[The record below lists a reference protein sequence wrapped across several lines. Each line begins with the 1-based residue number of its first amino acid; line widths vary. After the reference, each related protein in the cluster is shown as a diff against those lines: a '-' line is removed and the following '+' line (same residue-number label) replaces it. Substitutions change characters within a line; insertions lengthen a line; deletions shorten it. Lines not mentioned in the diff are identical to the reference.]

1 MKLLYIGL
9 LSCLFVI
16 TGYAQAQP
24 VKQPAGRRLSSVS
37 PEELA
42 RDTTGRRN
50 FILLPV
56 RNSCKGMQAYFYDPA
71 EGLRLNSLHR
81 GGKPAAEKNSLIKV
95 HGNVLYDLNYW
106 SRVDTPFAEKNV
118 FQHTVQTYLDVLY
131 KDKYPF
137 RIFFT
142 TRWSNSSLF
151 RNFTDLNFLY
161 NATDFNN
168 RVKKQIKDL
177 LREQAALDSLP
188 ALGKKLALEQKKHDS
203 LQNWL
208 SDPSQ
213 LQRLAA
219 EQERLWLLKR
229 RKALLQAYGSG
240 TDSAKGPGAAS
251 LANPASVAKLPS
263 ISDLSSLRSY
273 KFNNNKSKSSKSD
286 SLQDKADK
294 LDSSFSV
301 KYDSANKAFDSL
313 SSRLAALEKR
323 YDEQKKI
330 HDKNM
335 DSSLNDIDHITS
347 GAELKEKLREHNIS
361 DSSLPKGYSTLYSV
375 RTFGIGRTMLNYSEL
390 SAKNVSINGLQVE
403 YNPSYYAAFALGT
416 VDYRFRDY
424 SVQNAV
430 SGQYIGLARYGW
442 GKKDGNSVIVTYY
455 EGKRQL
461 YNAYTTPQGTDIPNY
476 SLMGFT
482 IEGRYKLTRT
492 TMFSVEAAKSSSPY
506 YSLDSLHP
514 HNVLGSALKLGDRSN
529 EAWSVKLNSFFP
541 KTQTQVDGT
550 FSRYGANFQSF
561 SLFTTGSEQTAWS
574 FKVSQPL
581 FQKHLQVVAG
591 IRTNDFTNPLLN
603 SAYKST
609 AMFES
614 FQATFRAKKLPVISV
629 GYFPS
634 SQVIKLGDGQFQE
647 NLFYTLTANVSQAYK
662 TNGISM
668 LTMLMY
674 TQFYNK
680 VTDTGFV
687 YYNTKNLFLSHSVFL
702 GRLTLQSQF
711 SAAMSVAYNLY
722 VLDQK
727 ADYRLTS
734 WLTLGAG
741 VKYNEQ
747 TVYNIRQWGY
757 SGNAAF
763 LVPKIGEIRFTA
775 DKGFIPG
782 NNRQLVVNKTGRLTY
797 SKVF

>member
-1 MKLLYIGL
+1 LHLRFLHIVFV
-9 LSCLFVI
+9 SCLFLI
-16 TGYAQAQP
+16 SGYAQAQL
-24 VKQPAGRRLSSVS
+24 PAGKKLSAVS
-37 PEELA
+37 PEDLS
-42 RDTTGRRN
+42 RDTAGRRN

-71 EGLRLNSLHR
+71 EGLRLNSLHK
-81 GGKPAAEKNSLIKV
+81 GSQPSAEKRSLIKV

-106 SRVDTPFAEKNV
+106 SRIDTPFAEKDV
-118 FQHTVQTYLDVLY
+118 YQHTLQTYLDVLY
-131 KDKYPF
+131 KDNYPF

-151 RNFTDLNFLY
+151 KNFTDLNFLY
-161 NATDFNN
+161 NAADFNN
-168 RVKKQIKDL
+168 RVRKQVKDL
-177 LREQAALDSLP
+177 LRQQMNGDSLP
-188 ALGKKLALEQKKHDS
+188 ALEKKLTLQRKKYDS
-203 LQNWL
+203 LQYWL

-219 EQERLWLLKR
+219 EQERLWLKR
-229 RKALLQAYGSG
+229 RQKALLQSAGSG
-240 TDSAKGPGAAS
+240 QDSTRSPS
-251 LANPASVAKLPS
+251 PPS
-263 ISDLSSLRSY
+263 IPDLSSLRSY
-273 KFNNNKSKSSKSD
+273 KFSNNSGKSSKAD
-286 SLQDKADK
+286 SLQDKADR
-294 LDSSFSV
+294 LDSSFSS
-301 KYDSANKAFDSL
+301 KYDSTKKLMDSL
-313 SSRLAALEKR
+313 GSQLAALEKR
-323 YDEQKKI
+323 YDQRKQA
-330 HDKNM
+330 HDRNM
-335 DSSLNDIDHITS
+335 DSTLRGIDHINS
-347 GAELKEKLREHNIS
+347 GSELKDKLAELHVS
-361 DSSLPKGYSTLYSV
+361 DSSLPKGYNTLYSV
-375 RTFGIGRTMLNYSEL
+375 RSFGIGRTMLNYSEL

-482 IEGRYKLTRT
+482 VEGRYKLGRT
-492 TMFSVEAAKSSSPY
+492 TTFTAEVAKSSSPY
-506 YSLDSLHP
+506 YSLDSLHT
-514 HNVLGSALKLGDRSN
+514 HNVLGSALKLSDKTN
-529 EAWSVKLNSFFP
+529 EAWSLKLNTFIP
-541 KTQTQVDGT
+541 KTQTQLDA
-550 FSRYGANFQSF
+550 SYNRYGSNFQSF

-581 FQKHLQVVAG
+581 FQRHLQLVAG

-609 AMFES
+609 ALFES

-687 YYNTKNLFLSHSVFL
+687 YYNTKNLLVSHSIFL
-702 GRLTLQSQF
+702 GRLNTQSQF

-722 VLDQK
+722 VLDDK

-741 VKYNEQ
+741 VKYNVQ

-763 LVPKIGEIRFTA
+763 LVPKIGEFRFTA